1 VSSKLE
7 QGKENMLAEISPK
20 LVMELRQRTG
30 VGMMDCKKA
39 LAESNGDLDLA
50 IENLRKRGAAKAASK
65 ADRAASEGLVE
76 AYIHPG
82 GRVGVLLEV
91 NCETDFVA
99 RTDDFKGLVK
109 GIAMHIAAMGPI
121 AVRREEIP
129 AGLVASERA
138 IFLEQVRAEGKPEA
152 IVEKI
157 VEGKLN
163 KWFSEVALLDQP
175 YVKDD
180 KMTVGGLV
188 QEAIARMGENI
199 QVRRFSKF
207 RLGQD

>member
-1 VSSKLE
+1 
-7 QGKENMLAEISPK
+7 MLAEISPK

-50 IENLRKRGAAKAASK
+50 IESLRKRGAAKAASK

-82 GRVGVLLEV
+82 GRVGVLLEI

-99 RTDDFKGLVK
+99 RTDDFKNLVK

-121 AVRREEIP
+121 AVRREEISP
-129 AGLVASERA
+129 ELVASERA
-138 IFLEQVRAEGKPEA
+138 IYIEQVRAEGKPEA

-157 VEGKLN
+157 VDGKIN
-163 KWFSEVALLDQP
+163 KWYSEVVLLDQP

-180 KMTVGGLV
+180 KKTVGTLI
-188 QEAIARMGENI
+188 QEAVARMGENI
-199 QVRRFSKF
+199 QIRRFAKY

>member
-1 VSSKLE
+1 
-7 QGKENMLAEISPK
+7 MLAEISPK

-39 LAESNGDLDLA
+39 LAEANGDLDLA
-50 IENLRKRGAAKAASK
+50 IESLRKRGAAKAASK

-82 GRVGVLLEV
+82 GRVGVLLEI

-99 RTDDFKGLVK
+99 RTDDFKNLIK

-121 AVRREEIP
+121 AVRREEIS
-129 AGLVASERA
+129 ADLVASERA
-138 IFLEQVRAEGKPEA
+138 IYIEQVRAEGKPEA

-157 VEGKLN
+157 VDGKIN
-163 KWFSEVALLDQP
+163 KWYSEVVLLDQP

-180 KMTVGGLV
+180 KKTVGGLI
-188 QEAIARMGENI
+188 QEAVARMGENI
-199 QVRRFSKF
+199 QVRRFAKY